1 MATCDRK
8 ADALNLASI
17 PKDGLFM
24 HGPEEFSEDSA

>member
-8 ADALNLASI
+8 ADALNLASNL
-17 PKDGLFM
+17 KDGSFV